1 MYLFFLL
8 IFLVGQPL
16 MAQTVLEL
24 IQGGRLTEARQKV
37 EGVDSLARYRDYL
50 AALAETDGARACSL
64 YQVISWRYPE
74 TDVDRLAQERLLA
87 YQAWGQSLPPFV
99 APQWGLKAAVPETL
113 KEAPAIQEAVAV
125 TPPAP
130 PVAAPSPIAEPTLP
144 PKIEKQEPV
153 QAPEPVAQPPAPVV
167 EKQEAIKVPEP
178 APQLPVPKVEKPTP
192 EPVAQ
197 PPAPAVEKQ
206 EPVKAPE
213 PVPQPVTPTVEKQ
226 EPVKPPEPPKEPPKL
241 TAPEQPSVR
250 PVTEPPKT
258 PHDVTVTEAPG
269 FWVQV
274 GAFGVKQNA
283 DKLADKLRAAGLPV
297 EIVTKQSTK
306 ALLHHVRVGSYPTR
320 EAAQTAGEKL
330 KQDFGLDYRIVEL

>member
-8 IFLVGQPL
+8 IFLIGQPL

-99 APQWGLKAAVPETL
+99 AQQWGLKAAAPETL
-113 KEAPAIQEAVAV
+113 REAPVNQEAVAIA
-125 TPPAP
+125 PPAAP
-130 PVAAPSPIAEPTLP
+130 PASAPSPVAEPTP
-144 PKIEKQEPV
+144 APKIEKQEPIK
-153 QAPEPVAQPPAPVV
+153 APEPVAQAPAPTV
-167 EKQEAIKVPEP
+167 EKEEP
-178 APQLPVPKVEKPTP
+178 VKTP
-192 EPVAQ
+192 EPI
-197 PPAPAVEKQ
+197 PRPQ
-206 EPVKAPE
+206 E
-213 PVPQPVTPTVEKQ
+213 PTVEKQ
-226 EPVKPPEPPKEPPKL
+226 EPVKPTEPPEAPTKPI
-241 TAPEQPSVR
+241 APEPSVR
-250 PVTEPPKT
+250 PVTEPPRT
-258 PHDVTVTEAPG
+258 PHDVAVTEAPG

-306 ALLHHVRVGSYPTR
+306 TLLHHVRVGSYPTP